1 MKNVSELRNN
11 LSKIFAE
18 LQSGDV
24 NHHQARELAKIAGN
38 MINSA
43 KVQLDYQHLRGEIP
57 HISFLDK

>member
-1 MKNVSELRNN
+1 MKNVSELRSS
-11 LSKIFAE
+11 LSKVYAE

-24 NHHQARELAKIAGN
+24 NHHQARELAKIAGK

-57 HISFLDK
+57 QISFLDK